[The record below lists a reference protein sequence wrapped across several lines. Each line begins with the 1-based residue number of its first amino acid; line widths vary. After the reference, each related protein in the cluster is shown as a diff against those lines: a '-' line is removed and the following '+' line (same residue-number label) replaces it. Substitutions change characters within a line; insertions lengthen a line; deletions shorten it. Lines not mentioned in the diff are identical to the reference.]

1 MLVSRKRIGDIV
13 MDVTNQRKLKAIKDA
28 KNKGHWRI
36 RNHISFIN
44 TEIGQYRLTALN
56 NRGTK
61 LSRICNQKAN
71 DLERDLSRALDTQ

>member
-1 MLVSRKRIGDIV
+1 
-13 MDVTNQRKLKAIKDA
+13 MDVTNQQKLKAIKDA
-28 KNKGHWRI
+28 NNKGHWRI
-36 RNHISFIN
+36 RNHVSFIN

-71 DLERDLSRALDTQ
+71 DLERDLLWALGTQ

>member
-1 MLVSRKRIGDIV
+1 
-13 MDVTNQRKLKAIKDA
+13 MDVTTQQKLKLIKEA

-36 RNHISFIN
+36 RNHVSFIN
-44 TEIGQYRLTALN
+44 TEIGQYRLTALS

-71 DLERDLSRALDTQ
+71 DLERDLLWALGT